1 MILVR
6 RILHIIKIVKNI
18 VLNGREKNILCS
30 LNMSTFSC
38 YDSKGAIT
46 TILFQKK
53 IVESHPQK
61 YICMLLTQFLHGKP
75 IKKFFGIENLLL
87 SSGQPV
93 YSILLNI
100 PPETSVVE

>member
-6 RILHIIKIVKNI
+6 RILHIINKVKNI

-53 IVESHPQK
+53 IVHIQK
-61 YICMLLTQFLHGKP
+61 KMKCRIPSPKIYMHAPHTIFAWDQSRKFLA
-75 IKKFFGIENLLL
+75 
-87 SSGQPV
+87 
-93 YSILLNI
+93 
-100 PPETSVVE
+100 